1 MELAKCQNQCKI
13 TSAKG
18 DLILLTAKQLQKGG
32 ADLVVPLIIAN
43 LLDYNLIYDRLGGNN
58 LRHFKVPVRRR
69 KIIFDC
75 NLKVVFLDQTK
86 VPEGYSCCLC
96 KKDGKK
102 KPKIGKTFQNEAM
115 HLITFHKNFFSVG
128 ELISN
133 IRYLE
138 FQSLSLQ
145 GFDFSLFTK
154 GMKN

>member
-1 MELAKCQNQCKI
+1 MELAKCQNQCEI

-18 DLILLTAKQLQKGG
+18 DLILLTTKQLQKGG

-102 KPKIGKTFQNEAM
+102 KPKSSRSFQYEAL
-115 HLITFHKNFFSVG
+115 HIINFHKDYFFAD

-133 IRYLE
+133 IQYLE

-154 GMKN
+154 G